1 MGDKMYTHWDIFIR
15 LLVATV
21 FGIVIGFEREIR
33 KKPLGLKTTL
43 VISIVSCLLT
53 IVSIEATYSFPYS
66 EEIRTDP
73 LRLAAQII
81 AGVGFIGAGVIMK
94 RGIDTVSG
102 LTTSAMIWGASGLGV
117 AVGAN
122 FILEAFFGLI
132 LIIFSVEIIPWMI
145 SLKGPKRLKEKE
157 IFVSFELEEPDLLEQ
172 LLQSLNTMGLEL
184 RQISLHENHSGSL
197 NIRTKMIINQE
208 MKTTELFE
216 LLKSFDTIGL
226 IQIDKFI

>member
-1 MGDKMYTHWDIFIR
+1 MI
-15 LLVATV
+15 ATI
-21 FGIVIGFEREIR
+21 FGIVIGLEREIR

-53 IVSIEATYSFPYS
+53 IVSIEATYTFPYS

-94 RGIDTVSG
+94 RGTDTVSG

-122 FILEAFFGLI
+122 FILEALFGLI
-132 LIIFSVEIIPWMI
+132 LIIFSVEIVPWII
-145 SLKGPKRLKEKE
+145 SLKGPKKLKEKE
-157 IFVSFELEEPDLLEQ
+157 IFVSFYLNNPILIEELFL
-172 LLQSLNTMGLEL
+172 SLKEIGLEL
-184 RQISLHENHSGSL
+184 GKISLHETDNGL
-197 NIRTKMIINQE
+197 VKVKTKMIISHE
-208 MKTTELFE
+208 MKTTELYE
-216 LLKSFDTIGL
+216 LLKSFNSLSQIE
-226 IQIDKFI
+226 IDKFI